1 MIKCIVLED
10 IKRQCHSLAFLQW
23 QSTRKLFCFVFP
35 KGKQN
40 QQLLHPHRWWLQ
52 VSTSSVDGRTESK
65 LTISKAGVDDRGNYT
80 CRYFDKDKDKEQLHS
95 FFSPSNSAPATVQ
108 LFVTK
113 RSEFL
118 KCFSCP
124 WNCDFSYV
132 MFDDDAMTSRWQN
145 FEFWKWLLIWNMT
158 CNVEVIGTLQISWIS
173 SELKMG
179 PFVVQPVWKEPL

>member
-1 MIKCIVLED
+1 MPFSCLFSMSTDKD
-10 IKRQCHSLAFLQW
+10 I
-23 QSTRKLFCFVFP
+23 FP

-40 QQLLHPHRWWLQ
+40 QQQLHPHRWCFQ

-173 SELKMG
+173 SELKIG